1 MTDYNNIVSKVNVAE
16 EVFNRNLF
24 ECPSTWKGTF
34 NSGFLI
40 PVFVEPFLPGDT
52 WTLNTTF
59 FCRLSTQVLPPMD
72 NIYLDF
78 HIWSC
83 YDRLRWNNFTKFMG
97 ERDNPTDSIDYLEPQ
112 ISSGSNGFGYE
123 TPFDYCGDTPGVP
136 NLKVNANIYRI
147 MNLIWNKFYRS
158 ELLQNSLPVYMD
170 DGPDPLVQSDGSA
183 TYPLLPRNKRLDYF
197 VAACPNPVSVSGL
210 SVTLPLGDTAPLKR
224 VRSLNLN
231 GNTDVNWY
239 NLSASV
245 GNNKPAQF
253 TQFDHTGANDV
264 LQGSYGNGA
273 NGNAL
278 IEDSRT
284 YGLQLQYNNFAADL
298 TSATAATINTIR
310 QAFATQQ
317 FLEKEML
324 SGSRYPEQIYS
335 FFGVLPPHSQWL
347 PEFLGG
353 ATVMINTNVVPQTSS
368 TDSTTPQASLA
379 SYGTASGTEIGFT
392 KSFEEHGWVIMFVSA
407 RTDQTYQQGIDRKHT
422 KRSRYDYYWSPF
434 AHLGMQAIL
443 NKEIYAQGE
452 SVTDASGN
460 IIDEKVFGYIPRYD
474 EYRFKNSLI
483 TGRFRSSY
491 PQSLDAYHY
500 SQYFGQLPQL
510 NDEFI
515 KCPTGSN
522 SPIKRTLAV
531 QTEPEFLL
539 DCFHDLT
546 KISTVSID
554 GHPGLTRM

>member
-1 MTDYNNIVSKVNVAE
+1 MVDYNEIVNKASMAQ
-16 EVFNRNLF
+16 EVFNRNRF
-24 ECPSTWKGTF
+24 ETPSTWKGTF

-52 WTLNTTF
+52 WSLDTTF

-97 ERDNPTDSIDYLEPQ
+97 ERDNPSDSIDYVEPQ
-112 ISSGSNGFGYE
+112 IDSGSSGFGYE
-123 TPFDYCGDTPGVP
+123 TPFDYCGDVPGVP

-158 ELLQNSLPVYMD
+158 ELLQDSLPVYLD
-170 DGPDPLVQSDGSA
+170 DGPDPLTQTDGSP

-197 VAACPNPVSVSGL
+197 TACCPNPTSVSGL
-210 SVTLPLGDTAPLKR
+210 SVTLPLGSSAPVVTMSSDTVTG
-224 VRSLNLN
+224 VRPGLSFTTVNNAKPNITGYPKLFALGSSNEIGYTSATYSSGTWQDTLYPSNL
-231 GNTDVNWY
+231 
-239 NLSASV
+239 
-245 GNNKPAQF
+245 
-253 TQFDHTGANDV
+253 
-264 LQGSYGNGA
+264 
-273 NGNAL
+273 
-278 IEDSRT
+278 
-284 YGLQLQYNNFAADL
+284 AADL
-298 TSATAATINTIR
+298 TSATGATINTIR

-317 FLEKEML
+317 FLEREML
-324 SGSRYPEQIYS
+324 SGSRYPEMTYS

-353 ATVMINTNVVPQTSS
+353 ATVMVNTNVVAQTSS
-368 TDSTTPQASLA
+368 TDSTTPQGNLTA
-379 SYGTASGTEIGFT
+379 YGTASGTRIGFT
-392 KSFEEHGWVIMFVSA
+392 HSFNEHGWVIMFVSA
-407 RTDQTYQQGIDRKHT
+407 RTDQTYQQGVDRKHT
-422 KRSRYDYYWSPF
+422 KRTRYDYYWPTFS
-434 AHLGMQAIL
+434 HLGMQSVL
-443 NKEIYAQGE
+443 NKEIYAQGT
-452 SVTDASGN
+452 SVLDTDGN
-460 IIDEKVFGYIPRYD
+460 VIDEQVFGYIPRYD

-500 SQYFGQLPQL
+500 SQYYSQLPQL

-515 KCPTGSN
+515 KVPTGTD

-531 QTEPEFLL
+531 QTEPEFML
-539 DCFHDLT
+539 DCYHDLV
-546 KISTVSID
+546 KVSTVSID
-554 GHPGLTRM
+554 GNPGLSRL

>member
-1 MTDYNNIVSKVNVAE
+1 MVDYNNIVTKINVAQE
-16 EVFNRNLF
+16 DFNRNKF

-40 PVFVEPFLPGDT
+40 PIFVEPFLPGDT
-52 WTLNTTF
+52 WHLDTTF

-72 NIYLDF
+72 NIHLDF

-97 ERDNPTDSIDYLEPQ
+97 ERENPDDSIDYLEPQ
-112 ISSGSNGFGYE
+112 IDSGTNGFGYE
-123 TPFDYCGDTPGVP
+123 TPFDYCGDVPGVP

-158 ELLQNSLPVYMD
+158 ELLQKSLPVYLD
-170 DGPDPLVQSDGSA
+170 DGPDPLTQSDGSP

-197 VAACPNPVSVSGL
+197 VSACPNPVSVSGL
-210 SVTLPLGDTAPLKR
+210 SVTLPLGSTAPLIR
-224 VRSLNLN
+224 NDSYLGIDDLRWSSNSGTGVH
-231 GNTDVNWY
+231 
-239 NLSASV
+239 V
-245 GNNKPAQF
+245 GNNALFQ
-253 TQFDHTGANDV
+253 QSSHTGANNV
-264 LQGSYGNGA
+264 LSGYYRSGSSSSLIP
-273 NGNAL
+273 NGNLSGLAL
-278 IEDSRT
+278 NVSH
-284 YGLQLQYNNFAADL
+284 FSADL
-298 TSATAATINTIR
+298 TSATAATINSIR

-317 FLEKEML
+317 FLEREML
-324 SGSRYPEQIYS
+324 NGSRYIEQVYS
-335 FFGVLPPHSQWL
+335 FFGTLPPHQQYL

-353 ATVMINTNVVPQTSS
+353 ASVLINTNVVPQTSS
-368 TDSTTPQASLA
+368 SDSTTPQGNLTA
-379 SYGTASGTEIGFT
+379 YGTASGTQIGFT

-407 RTDQTYQQGIDRKHT
+407 RTDQTYQQGIDRKHS
-422 KRSRYDYYWSPF
+422 KRTRYDYYWPTFS
-434 AHLGMQAIL
+434 HLGMQGIL
-443 NKEIYAQGE
+443 NKEIYAQGDT
-452 SVTDASGN
+452 VLDGDG
-460 IIDEKVFGYIPRYD
+460 IVVDDKIFGYIPRYD

-491 PQSLDAYHY
+491 SQSLDAYHY
-500 SQYFGQLPQL
+500 SQYFGSLPQL

-515 KCPTGSN
+515 KVPTGN
-522 SPIKRTLAV
+522 DSPIKRSLAV
-531 QTEPEFLL
+531 QSEPEFML